1 MIMPHL
7 TKLIDERMNSIKNEQ
22 KVQLSMGVNFMCITD
37 REKSRT
43 FYVNSD
49 NEEIRSANNTNDAI
63 NKLIESFLSNYQK
76 EKQVLRNISDYTY
89 DSVDMLGIHFH
100 DIKLKRG
107 KSYIESPKW
116 SADKK
121 VIINPKN
128 TKDKSFQYAITVALN
143 HREIGKNP
151 QRISKIRPHIN
162 KYNWKDIDF
171 PAGTDEY
178 KKFEKN
184 NNHIAL
190 NIFVP
195 YNKKEINI
203 IYTSKYNHKRK
214 NQVVLLMITDNE
226 QGDTDEKWH
235 YIALKSEITDDRYKK
250 TIQSLS
256 GLHQSIIQIFIA

>member
-1 MIMPHL
+1 
-7 TKLIDERMNSIKNEQ
+7 
-22 KVQLSMGVNFMCITD
+22 MGVKFMCITEK
-37 REKSRT
+37 EKSRT

-49 NEEIRSANNTNDAI
+49 NEEIRSTDNTNDAI

-128 TKDKSFQYAITVALN
+128 TKDKSVQYAITVALN

-151 QRISKIRPHIN
+151 QRISKISIIGKIQIFLQEQMN
-162 KYNWKDIDF
+162 I
-171 PAGTDEY
+171 
-178 KKFEKN
+178 KN
-184 NNHIAL
+184 L
-190 NIFVP
+190 
-195 YNKKEINI
+195 
-203 IYTSKYNHKRK
+203 
-214 NQVVLLMITDNE
+214 
-226 QGDTDEKWH
+226 
-235 YIALKSEITDDRYKK
+235 KK
-250 TIQSLS
+250 TIII
-256 GLHQSIIQIFIA
+256 LHLIFLYHTIKKK